1 VDSTHSLDL
10 GTGDLS
16 VLTTD
21 GLREWENQRGEQF
34 GLSSGC
40 SSVAIIQAL
49 NKAVPEFFDGTRQQG
64 DLTAV
69 VTLLFQ
75 RASSASFLADKFDS
89 SLRSGSSP

>member
-1 VDSTHSLDL
+1 VDSTYSLDL
-10 GTGDLS
+10 GTGDLI

-21 GLREWENQRGEQF
+21 GLHEWETQQGEQF

-40 SSVAIIQAL
+40 SSDAIIQAL
-49 NKAVPEFFDGTRQQG
+49 YKAVPEFFDGTRQQG